1 MQIKLPLFTLA
12 LGLLAAP
19 QIGFSAD
26 HIDSPAAVAESAAD
40 VTDLYAWMTPDASK
54 LNLILDVSPF
64 AGAQSQFSDA
74 VQYVF
79 HVNSSAG
86 YGMAQRETLVICEFD
101 AASQIACWVGNSDY
115 VQGDASAVAGITSTS
130 GKVRAFAGLRDDP
143 FFMEFTGFTTAVST
157 VIGAAPNLAFD
168 AAGCPG
174 VDAATSGVLVG
185 QLQAGANGAAAS
197 NTFAGSDVLS
207 LVLQIDKDLVDG
219 NGSVLSVWASTNRA
233 N

>member
-1 MQIKLPLFTLA
+1 MQLKFPLLALA
-12 LGLLAAP
+12 LGALAIP
-19 QIGFSAD
+19 MTGFAAD
-26 HIDSPAAVAESAAD
+26 HIDSPAAVAEPSAD
-40 VTDLYAWMTPDASK
+40 ISDLYAWMNSDASK

-64 AGAQSQFSDA
+64 ASAGSRFSDA

-86 YGMAQRETLVICEFD
+86 YGMPQRETLIVCEFD
-101 AASQIACWVGNSDY
+101 AANEVACWVGNSDY
-115 VQGDASAVAGITSTS
+115 LQGDASATAGISSTS

-157 VIGAAPNLAFD
+157 VKGAAGGLSFD
-168 AAGCPG
+168 AEGCPN

-185 QLQAGANGAAAS
+185 QLQAGTNGAAAS
-197 NTFAGSDVLS
+197 NTFAGSNVLS
-207 LVLQIDKDLVDG
+207 LVIQVDKDLVDG
-219 NGSVLSVWASTNRA
+219 NGPVLAVWASTNRA